1 MPAIAVSG
9 ALNANITAFRRGPT
23 RRSPANKKEQ
33 KKHFLLFSFP
43 CFVIHY
49 PRMKKQT
56 QAIDVLVNLVDWM
69 MNNNREALVP
79 AFDALK
85 LDADTIFDS
94 FDLAYGDEESDDMK
108 EHLVPL
114 HRVNQELRAMGVDV
128 EE

>member
-1 MPAIAVSG
+1 
-9 ALNANITAFRRGPT
+9 
-23 RRSPANKKEQ
+23 
-33 KKHFLLFSFP
+33 
-43 CFVIHY
+43 VIDY

-85 LDADTIFDS
+85 LDADTVFDA
-94 FDLAYGDEESDDMK
+94 FDLAYGDDESDDMK
-108 EHLVPL
+108 DHLVPL

>member
-1 MPAIAVSG
+1 MTHFSLARTVPS
-9 ALNANITAFRRGPT
+9 L
-23 RRSPANKKEQ
+23 ANKKEQ
-33 KKHFLLFSFP
+33 KKHFLPFSFL
-43 CFVIHY
+43 CFVIDY

-69 MNNNREALVP
+69 MNNSRESLAP

-85 LDADTIFDS
+85 LDADTVFDA

-108 EHLVPL
+108 DHLVPL